1 MKRITSLLF
10 LSLSLQGWAAEP
22 RTLKCDFDGENKD
35 KVYRVMASVGVGTT
49 FRLPEGWKVADF
61 VVTDPKSFHAESNGT
76 IGIVTPLA
84 PNKTTS
90 VSIFTENEKLFVF
103 SVSSEP
109 SDYADQL
116 VLIQSSNLQ
125 FFNQKVKSEA
135 QRLARERVEAAETQ
149 CRANQEQKAKEIR
162 QKLLFS
168 LNSNY
173 EIQDRKFSITRV
185 VDDRIFTYIQL
196 AKSQERPI
204 VYIGESDDAKKLEPV
219 KFTDEGDFYTVH
231 RVLSAHDRKRFY
243 LKLGNDVSEILPKQ

>member
-10 LSLSLQGWAAEP
+10 ISFSLQGWAAEP
-22 RTLKCDFDGENKD
+22 HTLKCDFDGENQD
-35 KVYRVMASVGVGTT
+35 KVYRVMAAVGVGTT
-49 FRLPEGWKVADF
+49 FRLPDGWKVADF

-103 SVSSEP
+103 SISSEP

-125 FFNQKVKSEA
+125 FFNQKVRSEA
-135 QRLARERVEAAETQ
+135 QRLARERVEAAEMQ
-149 CRANQEQKAKEIR
+149 CQANQEQKAKEIR

-173 EIQDRKFSITRV
+173 QIEDRKFSITRV

-196 AKSQERPI
+196 AKSQERPV

-243 LKLGNDVSEILPKQ
+243 LKLGNDVSEIRLK

>member
-10 LSLSLQGWAAEP
+10 LSFSLPGWAAEP
-22 RTLKCDFDGENKD
+22 RTLKCDFDGENQD
-35 KVYRVMASVGVGTT
+35 KVYRVMAAVGVGTT
-49 FRLPEGWKVADF
+49 FRLPEGLKVADF

-116 VLIQSSNLQ
+116 VLVQSSNLQ
-125 FFNQKVKSEA
+125 FFNQKVRSEA
-135 QRLARERVEAAETQ
+135 QRLAKERVEAAETQ
-149 CRANQEQKAKEIR
+149 CQANQEQKAKEIR

-173 EIQDRKFSITRV
+173 EIEDRKFSITRV

-196 AKSQERPI
+196 AKSQERPV

-243 LKLGNDVSEILPKQ
+243 LKLGNDVSEIRPKQ

>member
-1 MKRITSLLF
+1 MRRITSLLF
-10 LSLSLQGWAAEP
+10 LSFSLQCWAAEP
-22 RTLKCDFDGENKD
+22 RTLKCDFDGENQD
-35 KVYRVMASVGVGTT
+35 KVYRVMAAVGVGTT
-49 FRLPEGWKVADF
+49 FRLPDGWKVADF

-84 PNKTTS
+84 PHKTTS

-103 SVSSEP
+103 SVSSQP

-125 FFNQKVKSEA
+125 FFNQKVRSEA

-149 CRANQEQKAKEIR
+149 CQAHQEQKAKEIR

-173 EIQDRKFSITRV
+173 EIEDRKFSITRV

-196 AKSQERPI
+196 AKSQERPV

-231 RVLSAHDRKRFY
+231 RVLSAQDRKRFY
-243 LKLGNDVSEILPKQ
+243 LKLGNDVSEIRPR

>member
-10 LSLSLQGWAAEP
+10 LSFSLQSWATEP
-22 RTLKCDFDGENKD
+22 RTLKCDFDGENQD
-35 KVYRVMASVGVGTT
+35 KVYRVMAAVGVGTT

-84 PNKTTS
+84 PNKATS
-90 VSIFTENEKLFVF
+90 VSIFTENERLFVF

-125 FFNQKVKSEA
+125 FFNQKVRSEA

-149 CRANQEQKAKEIR
+149 CQANQEQKAKEIR

-168 LNSNY
+168 LNPNY

-196 AKSQERPI
+196 AKSQERPV

-231 RVLSAHDRKRFY
+231 RVLSAHGRKRFY
-243 LKLGNDVSEILPKQ
+243 LKLGNDVSEIRLK

>member
-1 MKRITSLLF
+1 M
-10 LSLSLQGWAAEP
+10 AA
-22 RTLKCDFDGENKD
+22 
-35 KVYRVMASVGVGTT
+35 VGVGTT

-76 IGIVTPLA
+76 IGIVTPLV

-125 FFNQKVKSEA
+125 FFNQKVRTEA

-149 CRANQEQKAKEIR
+149 CQANQEQKAKEIR

-173 EIQDRKFSITRV
+173 EIEDRKFSITRV

-196 AKSQERPI
+196 AKSQERPV
-204 VYIGESDDAKKLEPV
+204 VYIGENDDAKKLEPV

-243 LKLGNDVSEILPKQ
+243 LKLGNDVSEIRPTQ